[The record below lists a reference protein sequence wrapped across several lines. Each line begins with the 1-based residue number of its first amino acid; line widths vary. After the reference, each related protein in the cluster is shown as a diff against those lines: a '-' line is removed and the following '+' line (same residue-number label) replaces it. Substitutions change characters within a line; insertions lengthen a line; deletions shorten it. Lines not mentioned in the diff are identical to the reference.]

1 MEKGKLPIMVNSH
14 SESSLNLGV
23 VQMKE
28 KGAFKLNGFMML
40 IVLLAVIFLTFVFF
54 VRGITF
60 TLALGSL
67 ALGQF
72 ILSILLGLT
81 VVIII
86 SGFTTVQPN
95 EAKALTFFG
104 KYVGTIRDS
113 GFWFTVPLTAR
124 RKVSLRVHNFNSA
137 TLKVNDIE
145 GNPVEIATVVVFK
158 VIDSAKAL
166 FDVENYEQFVEIQS
180 ETALRHIA
188 SKYPYD
194 DFEEGRYSLRSNADE
209 VAEELTRELH
219 DRLKLAGVEVLEARL
234 THLAYATEIAH
245 AMLQR
250 QQASA
255 ILAARKIIVDG
266 AVGMAQLAIE
276 RLLEDSTLHFDEQQ
290 KVAMINNLLVTIVSD
305 RSAQPVINTGSANF
319 DRKTS
324 SHEEKTE

>member
-1 MEKGKLPIMVNSH
+1 
-14 SESSLNLGV
+14 
-23 VQMKE
+23 MKE
-28 KGAFKLNGFMML
+28 KGAFKLNGFLML
-40 IVLLAVIFLTFVFF
+40 LL
-54 VRGITF
+54 
-60 TLALGSL
+60 
-67 ALGQF
+67 
-72 ILSILLGLT
+72 LLGLT
-81 VVIII
+81 FFTFAFFFRGITTSISAGAPALGHFVLAILLALVVVLMI

-104 KYVGTIRDS
+104 KYVGSIRDS
-113 GFWFTVPLTAR
+113 GFWFTIPLTLR

-145 GNPVEIATVVVFK
+145 GNPVEIAAVVVFK

-188 SKYPYD
+188 TKYPYD
-194 DFEEGRYSLRSNADE
+194 NFETEGYSLRSNTDE

-266 AVGMAQLAIE
+266 AVGMAQMAIE
-276 RLLEDSTLHFDEQQ
+276 HLLKDNSLQLDEEQ

-305 RSAQPVINTGSANF
+305 RSAQPVINTGSSGY
-319 DRKTS
+319 DRRSRSQEGPEAPDKK
-324 SHEEKTE
+324 HF

>member
-1 MEKGKLPIMVNSH
+1 
-14 SESSLNLGV
+14 
-23 VQMKE
+23 MKE
-28 KGAFKLNGFMML
+28 KGAFRVNGFLML
-40 IVLLAVIFLTFVFF
+40 IVLLAFVFF
-54 VRGITF
+54 TGMFFLRGLTF
-60 TLALGSL
+60 SIALGSL

-72 ILSILLGLT
+72 ILSIVSGLA
-81 VVIII
+81 VIVIL

-95 EAKALTFFG
+95 EAKAVTFFG
-104 KYVGTIRDS
+104 KYVGTLRDS

-124 RKVSLRVHNFNSA
+124 RKVSLRVHNFNST

-145 GNPVEIATVVVFK
+145 GNPVEIAAVVVFK
-158 VIDSAKAL
+158 VVDSAKAL
-166 FDVENYEQFVEIQS
+166 FDVENYEEFVEIQS

-188 SKYPYD
+188 TKYPYD
-194 DFEEGRYSLRSNADE
+194 DFDIGGYSLRGNADE

-266 AVGMAQLAIE
+266 AVGMAQMAID
-276 RLLEDSTLHFDEQQ
+276 RLLEDTTLHFDEEQ
-290 KVAMINNLLVTIVSD
+290 KIAMINNLLVTIVSD
-305 RSAQPVINTGSANF
+305 RSTQPVINTG
-319 DRKTS
+319 TS
-324 SHEEKTE
+324 PTERRSRNQELKPE

>member
-1 MEKGKLPIMVNSH
+1 
-14 SESSLNLGV
+14 
-23 VQMKE
+23 MKE
-28 KGAFKLNGFMML
+28 KAAFKANGFLML
-40 IVLLAVIFLTFVFF
+40 LVLLAVVLAAFVFF
-54 VRGITF
+54 LRGF
-60 TLALGSL
+60 HYFVVLRYLAP
-67 ALGQF
+67 GQF
-72 ILSILLGLT
+72 VLAIILGLT
-81 VVIII
+81 VIILI

-113 GFWFTVPLTAR
+113 GFWFSIPLTAR

-145 GNPVEIATVVVFK
+145 GNPVEIAAVVVFK

-166 FDVENYEQFVEIQS
+166 FDVENYEEFVEIQS

-188 SKYPYD
+188 TKYPYD
-194 DFEEGRYSLRSNADE
+194 DFEEEGYSLRGNADE

-219 DRLKLAGVEVLEARL
+219 NRLKLAGVEVLEARL

-255 ILAARKIIVDG
+255 ILAARRIIVDG
-266 AVGMAQLAIE
+266 AVGMAQMAIE
-276 RLLEDSTLHFDEQQ
+276 SLLEDRSLNLDEEQ
-290 KVAMINNLLVTIVSD
+290 KISMINNLLVTIVSD
-305 RSAQPVINTGSANF
+305 RSAQPIINTGTTYERRARSN
-319 DRKTS
+319 
-324 SHEEKTE
+324 EEKPEQVK